1 MVLTGSSENILFP
14 FYRQLIAKSSPVGFN
29 ENYNDSTN
37 FNADKIKHKVC
48 IKYLDID
55 KHRDN
60 PLFTGQRELC
70 KEA

>member
-1 MVLTGSSENILFP
+1 MSSEDILFL
-14 FYRQLIAKSSPVGFN
+14 FYRQLIAKSTSVVFN
-29 ENYNDSTN
+29 ENYNNSIN
-37 FNADKIKHKVC
+37 FIVDNIKPKVH

-70 KEA
+70 KDI